1 MCAANLKVTNNRET
15 ERFMVMGPNNGKH
28 NDITKDHKEAQ
39 RMREKTTGWVNK
51 ISLNLI
57 RSR

>member
-15 ERFMVMGPNNGKH
+15 ERFMVMGPNNGKY

-39 RMREKTTGWVNK
+39 RMREKTTSWVNK

>member
-15 ERFMVMGPNNGKH
+15 ERFMVMGPNNGKY

-39 RMREKTTGWVNK
+39 RMREKNNRLGKQNK
-51 ISLNLI
+51 LKAYQK
-57 RSR
+57 R